1 MLHAKTDSSEWSVS
15 CLLFY
20 SSATGR
26 TFYIWPPSLSS
37 FLSQQ
42 TQVTDV
48 DTETSLT
55 HLPAA
60 SPTPAPRTKVRALRF
75 CSRRVHVCI
84 FTLTDWVTRCCCS
97 GLAFPGQ
104 TCMNFSN
111 SLTLSKTKTSHVLSP
126 PPSELNQQQWISV
139 QFPVSCKDMISVG
152 WFVVVYYYSP

>member
-1 MLHAKTDSSEWSVS
+1 MLRLTTAVSEVFPVS
-15 CLLFY
+15 CSTPLLQAGHFTY
-20 SSATGR
+20 DLHLCILSC
-26 TFYIWPPSLSS
+26 PSRRRWQMS
-37 FLSQQ
+37 
-42 TQVTDV
+42 TQRRHSP
-48 DTETSLT
+48 TSLQC
-55 HLPAA
+55 HPHQLPGQRCVLCVSAA
-60 SPTPAPRTKVRALRF
+60 D
-75 CSRRVHVCI
+75 VHVCI
-84 FTLTDWVTRCCCS
+84 FTLSDSVTRCCCS